1 MISVYLNIFEALTMV
16 QWFVLITFLVIY
28 VIRFLYLFL
37 FTARMIFKKEEK
49 HTTGSSKKLSIV
61 ITLRNEEE
69 SLRKNLPAI
78 LELENIDYEVV
89 VVDDFSQDTSL
100 SVLGLLSQ
108 RYAHLKIS
116 TLSQETR
123 YSVKLAQNIALKAA
137 SHNWVLITPHA
148 LNEVNEI
155 EIQGARYEVQQLLD
169 SVGRLTFTIDR
180 LREFKTELRRLEAK
194 NDSLKLKN
202 NFLRYNN
209 MLLAEKNDEAQA
221 QIEELRKA
229 STSIAEAEALQRQK
243 ILELNRELKTKSY
256 LKLQG
261 AEGSSFR
268 LRGGRPIRTNKASTI
283 EKLRGCVTIMA
294 DPTMIN
300 KEKVLYFQFLGPDM
314 GVIEDNA
321 NTITVQGNVYSK
333 KVELLFMGEETQVC
347 DFITIPE
354 GSLKSGNYTVNIFE
368 DQRLLTSAEFQ
379 LK

>member
-1 MISVYLNIFEALTMV
+1 MDAQDNKFNYKIILAALVAVIIGILIAFYYSYAQSNTQISFLEQEKELLVKDLTLMKADV
-16 QWFVLITFLVIY
+16 D
-28 VIRFLYLFL
+28 R
-37 FTARMIFKKEEK
+37 
-49 HTTGSSKKLSIV
+49 LS
-61 ITLRNEEE
+61 
-69 SLRKNLPAI
+69 
-78 LELENIDYEVV
+78 
-89 VVDDFSQDTSL
+89 
-100 SVLGLLSQ
+100 
-108 RYAHLKIS
+108 
-116 TLSQETR
+116 
-123 YSVKLAQNIALKAA
+123 
-137 SHNWVLITPHA
+137 A

-169 SVGRLTFTIDR
+169 SVGRLTFTIEK
-180 LREFKTELRRLEAK
+180 LREFKSELRRLESK

-209 MLLAEKNDEAQA
+209 MLLTEKNAESQA

-229 STSIAEAEALQRQK
+229 SSSIAEAEALQRQQ
-243 ILELNRELKTKSY
+243 ILELNKELKTKSY
-256 LKLQG
+256 LKLEA
-261 AEGSSFR
+261 AEGSSYR
-268 LRGGRPIRTNKASTI
+268 LRGDKPIRTNKASTI

-333 KVELLFMGEETQVC
+333 RAELVFMGEEIQLC

-368 DQRLLTSAEFQ
+368 DQRLLASAEFQ